1 MIDLFSIFNLE
12 SYFSIATKIFF
23 ILCSLLYFIFAL
35 VVVKQVTSMSKSVKD
50 KYNQILIIFSF
61 IHLLFSLLLIIM
73 MIAL

>member
-1 MIDLFSIFNLE
+1 MTDLFSIFNLE
-12 SYFSIATKIFF
+12 NYFSIATKIFF

-35 VVVKQVTSMSKSVKD
+35 IVVKQVTSMSKSVKD